1 MFTKRHARTTAAA
14 AFPRRKLDAAKRPST
29 EGRRARRRSHR
40 GLSHGDGSE
49 QTAAQRSGRG
59 SHTREETTHVGA
71 RSALLRDLLNTGKT
85 PVRSENSGRRLGRGG
100 RRLGGGCSGD
110 FAGRGAVSRFMPG
123 AEATALCSHSDAP
136 LLKRCVLS
144 AWVSRRNG
152 NPKTNAATPP
162 RSRSPCSKGCRG
174 LGGWGPPSSS
184 CLSGNV
190 PFSEEP
196 SPDTRPGAA
205 VGAATPAVCR
215 FSRALLSRSVSC
227 HSPAAARGSTV
238 CSLPRL
244 PVCERRMSMG
254 LVGRLSTGP
263 RGGSGRGVS
272 QPVRGEGWI
281 SGRLFTFSGCHS
293 RFPNLGSGVTDARR
307 GEHPDPEPWT
317 ARQRLE
323 SRHGR

>member
-100 RRLGGGCSGD
+100 RPLRGGGCSGD
-110 FAGRGAVSRFMPG
+110 FVGRGAVSRFMPG

-152 NPKTNAATPP
+152 NPKTNAATHHLDRVPLVRRAVGDWADGDPP
-162 RSRSPCSKGCRG
+162 RHRASAATSPSRRSRPRTPVPEQPSEPPH
-174 LGGWGPPSSS
+174 PPSAASP
-184 CLSGNV
+184 V
-190 PFSEEP
+190 PCF
-196 SPDTRPGAA
+196 
-205 VGAATPAVCR
+205 PAR
-215 FSRALLSRSVSC
+215 
-227 HSPAAARGSTV
+227 
-238 CSLPRL
+238 
-244 PVCERRMSMG
+244 
-254 LVGRLSTGP
+254 
-263 RGGSGRGVS
+263 
-272 QPVRGEGWI
+272 
-281 SGRLFTFSGCHS
+281 
-293 RFPNLGSGVTDARR
+293 
-307 GEHPDPEPWT
+307 
-317 ARQRLE
+317 
-323 SRHGR
+323 

>member
-1 MFTKRHARTTAAA
+1 MF
-14 AFPRRKLDAAKRPST
+14 
-29 EGRRARRRSHR
+29 
-40 GLSHGDGSE
+40 
-49 QTAAQRSGRG
+49 AQR
-59 SHTREETTHVGA
+59 
-71 RSALLRDLLNTGKT
+71 RSALKT
-85 PVRSENSGRRLGRGG
+85 VCPFCVGITTQRKSENECG
-100 RRLGGGCSGD
+100 
-110 FAGRGAVSRFMPG
+110 
-123 AEATALCSHSDAP
+123 H
-136 LLKRCVLS
+136 
-144 AWVSRRNG
+144 
-152 NPKTNAATPP
+152 TPP

-254 LVGRLSTGP
+254 PVGPLSTGP